1 MSSAASS
8 SPASPQVP
16 ASMFE
21 GLFVRALPADP
32 DFHAALRAVRVDV
45 AKLLPHY
52 PVEVWQEAMA
62 VARQHFHP
70 GQSRAQA
77 DWQLGR
83 AFARGFME
91 TLVGRVIAVTMPML
105 GPARLVE
112 RLPRHLATGRAD
124 MRATVE
130 ATGESARRVRIE
142 ALHPMPD
149 FMAGCIEVM
158 MERTRVKPHVEVVER
173 APTAYV
179 LNVRW

>member
-1 MSSAASS
+1 MSAVAAP
-8 SPASPQVP
+8 SPTSPQVP

-32 DFHAALRAVRVDV
+32 AFHAALRAVGVDV
-45 AKLLPHY
+45 AKLSPHY

-62 VARQHFHP
+62 VARQHFHA
-70 GQSRAQA
+70 GQPRAQA

-83 AFARGFME
+83 VFAQGFLD

-105 GPARLVE
+105 GPARLVD

-130 ATGESARRVRIE
+130 PLGETERTVRIE

-149 FMAGCIEVM
+149 FMAGTIEVM
-158 MERTRVKPHVEVVER
+158 MERTKVKPQVEVLER
-173 APTAYV
+173 AETSYV
-179 LNVRW
+179 LRVRW